1 MSGARRTRLVLVSAQ
16 GLLREGLGQALR
28 AAGVELL
35 ATLSPEDQVVRYLAA
50 LRPDVVLID
59 LDDASGRI
67 RRLWPDMT
75 TALPGQSVL
84 TLSSGQRAGPG
95 PWSETAHLGRAVTM
109 SELLEDIERI
119 HQGECLARIQAFSP
133 PPEVAPLL
141 NQDRELLQLL
151 AQGLGN
157 RDIAATLHLSEKT
170 IRNRLSKTFARLQ
183 VTNRTQA
190 AMCAVRLGLA

>member
-1 MSGARRTRLVLVSAQ
+1 MSGARRTRRVLVSAQ

>member
-67 RRLWPDMT
+67 RHLWPDMM

-109 SELLEDIERI
+109 SELLEDIERV
-119 HQGECLARIQAFSP
+119 HQGEFSARIQAFLP